1 MDADEKLT
9 AIAKDTAVLRADLT
23 ALREL
28 VDARF
33 NAAAEALKLQ
43 TDINKDHFDLL
54 NHENARTAE
63 WQSKCVSVDV
73 YRAEHKA
80 LSDRVAELSVG
91 ASETRGRGS
100 GILTAVTVG
109 IALLAIVVSLWGVFL
124 R

>member
-1 MDADEKLT
+1 MDVDEKLT

-54 NHENARTAE
+54 NHANARTSE
-63 WQSKCVSVDV
+63 WQSKCVGVDV
-73 YRAEHKA
+73 YRAEYKA
-80 LSDRVAELSVG
+80 LSDKMAELAVCAGNS
-91 ASETRGRGS
+91 RGRGS
-100 GILTAVTVG
+100 GVLTALTLG
-109 IALLAIVVSLWGVFL
+109 IAAIAVIVSLWGVFL